1 VDTTSPE
8 GRGESGSL
16 GGIAISALKPRDVD
30 CARVPIDYAAAVR
43 RAGGRPFVLTA
54 IALCRAPIGAGN
66 VDVTE
71 VSSSN
76 DTSPLAGA
84 VGLMLTGGGDVDP
97 SMYGQKPHPRT
108 YNVTPARDRFER
120 NLLDVALAHDMPVL
134 AICRGMQLL
143 NVHLGGTL
151 EQHLPEVP
159 GRLEHD
165 RDRPRDEAAHQVSI
179 ASDSLL
185 GAWLGRR
192 APVNS
197 HHHQG
202 LGVVAGE
209 LEEVA
214 HAPDGVIEGVVAR
227 DHTWVVGVQWHPEA
241 MVPGNPRQLDIFR
254 AFVTASERYARL
266 VPLGP
271 RTRGSG

>member
-1 VDTTSPE
+1 MTEVLSPDDT
-8 GRGESGSL
+8 
-16 GGIAISALKPRDVD
+16 SAL
-30 CARVPIDYAAAVR
+30 
-43 RAGGRPFVLTA
+43 
-54 IALCRAPIGAGN
+54 
-66 VDVTE
+66 E
-71 VSSSN
+71 S
-76 DTSPLAGA
+76 A
-84 VGLMLTGGGDVDP
+84 VGLLLTGGGDVDP
-97 SMYGQKPHPRT
+97 SMYGQRPHPRT
-108 YNVTPARDRFER
+108 YNVTPARDRFEG
-120 NLLDVALAHDMPVL
+120 NLLDVALARDMPVL

-159 GRLEHD
+159 GRLEHN
-165 RDRPRDEAAHQVSI
+165 RDRPRDEAAHEVSI
-179 ASDSLL
+179 AEDSLL

-214 HAPDGVIEGVVAR
+214 HAPDGVIEGVVAP

-241 MVPGNPRQLDIFR
+241 MVPSNARQLEIFR
-254 AFVTASERYARL
+254 AFVTATDRYARL
-266 VPLGP
+266 VPLGH
-271 RTRGSG
+271 RARSAD